1 MTERRIVS
9 DESRRYNRQ
18 LVTTRRSY
26 FMQSI
31 KGVLLAVCALLGATA
46 AFSQGYPV
54 KPVRLVVGFPPG
66 GSTDIMARL
75 IAPGLSDAFKQQ
87 FIIDNRPGAN
97 SNIAA
102 ELVARAAPDGYT
114 LIVVSASFST
124 NVSLY
129 PKMGYD
135 PLRDFSPITRI
146 AAVHNVMLVHPSLP
160 VKTVKEFVALA
171 KAKRGEIVFASSGS
185 GSTSHLAAELLKTS
199 VGGLD
204 TIHVPYKGV
213 APALVDLISGQV
225 HALVSTMPSAT
236 PHVKSGR
243 LRALAVAS
251 AQRART
257 MPEVPTFQEAGF
269 PGFEASAWNAVLAP
283 AGTPDE
289 IIKRLNG
296 AITKIV
302 QNPDIQDRLAAQ
314 GAEPIG
320 DAPEQ
325 FGKYL
330 QAEVAKWAKVV
341 KASGA
346 KLD

>member
-1 MTERRIVS
+1 MLI
-9 DESRRYNRQ
+9 
-18 LVTTRRSY
+18 
-26 FMQSI
+26 
-31 KGVLLAVCALLGATA
+31 
-46 AFSQGYPV
+46 
-54 KPVRLVVGFPPG
+54 GFPPG

-75 IAPGLSDAFKQQ
+75 IAPGLSETFRQQ
-87 FIIDNRPGAN
+87 FVIDNRPGAN

-102 ELVARAAPDGYT
+102 ELAARAPADGYT
-114 LIVVSASFST
+114 LLVVSASFST

-146 AAVHNVMLVHPSLP
+146 AAVHNVLVVHPSLP

-199 VGGLD
+199 VGGFD
-204 TIHVPYKGV
+204 TVHVPYKGV
-213 APALVDLISGQV
+213 APAIVDLISGQV
-225 HALVSTMPSAT
+225 QALVSTMPSAT
-236 PHVKSGR
+236 PHIKSGR
-243 LRALAVAS
+243 VRPLAVAS
-251 AQRART
+251 ARRAQSL
-257 MPEVPTFQEAGF
+257 PQVPTFQEAGF

-289 IIKRLNG
+289 IIGRLNA
-296 AITKIV
+296 AIVKVVRT
-302 QNPDIQDRLAAQ
+302 PDVVEKLAAL
-314 GAEPIG
+314 GAEPVG
-320 DAPEQ
+320 DSREQ

-341 KASGA
+341 KLSGA

>member
-1 MTERRIVS
+1 MRILKTGVIAACVLAPVVALA
-9 DESRRYNRQ
+9 Q
-18 LVTTRRSY
+18 SY
-26 FMQSI
+26 P
-31 KGVLLAVCALLGATA
+31 A
-46 AFSQGYPV
+46 
-54 KPVRLVVGFPPG
+54 KPVRMLVGFPPG

-75 IAPGLSDAFKQQ
+75 IAPGLSEAFKQQ
-87 FIIDNRPGAN
+87 FVIDNRPGAN

-102 ELVARAAPDGYT
+102 ELAARAPADGYT
-114 LIVVSASFST
+114 LLVVSASFST

-135 PLRDFSPITRI
+135 PLRDFAPITRI

-204 TIHVPYKGV
+204 TVHVPYKGV
-213 APALVDLISGQV
+213 APAIVDLISGQV

-243 LRALAVAS
+243 VRPLAVAS
-251 AQRART
+251 AQRAQT
-257 MPEVPTFQEAGF
+257 MPQVPTFQEAGF

-283 AGTPDE
+283 AGTPDD
-289 IIKRLNG
+289 IIRRLNA
-296 AITKIV
+296 AIVKIV
-302 QNPDIQDRLAAQ
+302 HSPDIKETLAAQ
-314 GAEPIG
+314 GAEAIG
-320 DAPEQ
+320 DSADQ

>member
-1 MTERRIVS
+1 HAQT
-9 DESRRYNRQ
+9 
-18 LVTTRRSY
+18 
-26 FMQSI
+26 
-31 KGVLLAVCALLGATA
+31 
-46 AFSQGYPV
+46 YPS
-54 KPVRLVVGFPPG
+54 KPVRMIVGFPPG

-75 IAPGLSDAFKQQ
+75 ISPGLIESFRQQ
-87 FIIDNRPGAN
+87 FVIDNRPGAN

-102 ELVARAAPDGYT
+102 ELAARAPADGYT
-114 LIVVSASFST
+114 LLVVSASFST

-135 PLRDFSPITRI
+135 PIRDFTPITRI
-146 AAVHNVMLVHPSLP
+146 AAVHNVLLVHPSVP
-160 VKTVKEFVALA
+160 ARTVKEFVALA

-204 TIHVPYKGV
+204 TVHVPYKGV
-213 APALVDLISGQV
+213 APALIDLISGQV

-236 PHVKSGR
+236 PHIKSGR
-243 LRALAVAS
+243 VRALAVAS

-257 MPEVPTFQEAGF
+257 MPDIPTFQEAGF
-269 PGFEASAWNAVLAP
+269 PGFEASAWNAALAP

-289 IIKRLNG
+289 IVRRLN
-296 AITKIV
+296 AAMVKIV
-302 QNPDIQDRLAAQ
+302 HAADVSEKLAAQ

-320 DAPEQ
+320 DSPEE

-330 QAEVAKWAKVV
+330 KAEVAKWAKVV

>member
-1 MTERRIVS
+1 MKSYRAIFVAACTLLFSVS
-9 DESRRYNRQ
+9 AFAQ
-18 LVTTRRSY
+18 SY
-26 FMQSI
+26 PA
-31 KGVLLAVCALLGATA
+31 KA
-46 AFSQGYPV
+46 
-54 KPVRLVVGFPPG
+54 VRLVVGFPPG

-75 IAPGLSDAFKQQ
+75 IAPGLGESFRQQ
-87 FIIDNRPGAN
+87 FVVDNRPGAN

-102 ELVARAAPDGYT
+102 ELVARAPADGYT

-129 PKMGYD
+129 PKMGYH
-135 PLRDFSPITRI
+135 PLRDFAPITRI
-146 AAVHNVMLVHPSLP
+146 AAVHNVLLVHPTVP
-160 VKTVKEFVALA
+160 AKTVKQFVALA

-204 TIHVPYKGV
+204 TVHVPYKGV
-213 APALVDLISGQV
+213 APALVDLIGGQV

-236 PHVKSGR
+236 PHIRSGR
-243 LRALAVAS
+243 VRALAVAS

-257 MPEVPTFQEAGF
+257 MPDIPTFQEAGF

-283 AGTPDE
+283 AGAPDE
-289 IIKRLNG
+289 IVRRLNA
-296 AITKIV
+296 AIVKIV
-302 QNPDIQDRLAAQ
+302 RTPEMSERLAAQ
-314 GAEPIG
+314 GAEPVG
-320 DAPEQ
+320 DTPEQ

-330 QAEVAKWAKVV
+330 EAEVAKWAKVV

-346 KLD
+346 TLD

>member
-1 MTERRIVS
+1 MRI
-9 DESRRYNRQ
+9 
-18 LVTTRRSY
+18 L
-26 FMQSI
+26 
-31 KGVLLAVCALLGATA
+31 GAVMFTACALAPA
-46 AFSQGYPV
+46 AAIAQAYPG
-54 KPVRLVVGFPPG
+54 KPVRMIVGFPPG

-75 IAPGLSDAFKQQ
+75 ISPGLSESFKQQ
-87 FIIDNRPGAN
+87 FVIDNRPGAN

-102 ELVARAAPDGYT
+102 ELAARAPADGHT
-114 LIVVSASFST
+114 LLVVSASFST
-124 NVSLY
+124 NLSLY

-135 PLRDFSPITRI
+135 PLRDFAPITRI
-146 AAVHNVMLVHPSLP
+146 AAVHNVLIVHPSLP

-199 VGGLD
+199 VGGLE

-213 APALVDLISGQV
+213 APAIVDLVSGQV

-236 PHVKSGR
+236 PHVRSGR
-243 LRALAVAS
+243 ARALAVAS
-251 AQRART
+251 AQRAQT
-257 MPEVPTFQEAGF
+257 MPQVPTFQEAGF

-289 IIKRLNG
+289 IIRRLNS
-296 AITKIV
+296 AIAKIV
-302 QNPDIQDRLAAQ
+302 HTADIKDKLASQ

-320 DAPEQ
+320 DSPEQ

-330 QAEVAKWAKVV
+330 HAEVAKWAKVV
-341 KASGA
+341 KLSGA

>member
-1 MTERRIVS
+1 MHILT
-9 DESRRYNRQ
+9 
-18 LVTTRRSY
+18 
-26 FMQSI
+26 
-31 KGVLLAVCALLGATA
+31 AVVFTACALVPA
-46 AFSQGYPV
+46 AAIAQAYPG
-54 KPVRLVVGFPPG
+54 KPVRMIVGFPPG

-75 IAPGLSDAFKQQ
+75 IAPGVSETFKQQ

-102 ELVARAAPDGYT
+102 ELAARAPADGYT
-114 LIVVSASFST
+114 LLVVSASFST

-135 PLRDFSPITRI
+135 PLRDFAPITRI
-146 AAVHNVMLVHPSLP
+146 AAVHNVLLVHPSLP
-160 VKTVKEFVALA
+160 VKTFVALA

-199 VGGLD
+199 VGGLE

-213 APALVDLISGQV
+213 APAIVDLVSGQV

-243 LRALAVAS
+243 VRALAVAS
-251 AQRART
+251 AQRAQT
-257 MPEVPTFQEAGF
+257 MPQVPTFQEAGF

-289 IIKRLNG
+289 IIRRLNS
-296 AITKIV
+296 AIVKIV
-302 QNPDIQDRLAAQ
+302 HSADIREKLASQ

-320 DAPEQ
+320 DSPEQ

-341 KASGA
+341 KLSGA

>member
-1 MTERRIVS
+1 M
-9 DESRRYNRQ
+9 
-18 LVTTRRSY
+18 
-26 FMQSI
+26 
-31 KGVLLAVCALLGATA
+31 
-46 AFSQGYPV
+46 
-54 KPVRLVVGFPPG
+54 LVVFPPG

-75 IAPGLSDAFKQQ
+75 ISPGLSEAFRQQ
-87 FIIDNRPGAN
+87 FVIDNRPGAN

-102 ELVARAAPDGYT
+102 ELAARAPADGYT

-135 PLRDFSPITRI
+135 PVRDFAPITRI
-146 AAVHNVMLVHPSLP
+146 AAVHNVLVVHPSLP

-171 KAKRGEIVFASSGS
+171 KARKGEIVFASSGS

-213 APALVDLISGQV
+213 APAIVDLVSGQV
-225 HALVSTMPSAT
+225 QALVSTMPSAT
-236 PHVKSGR
+236 PHIKSGR
-243 LRALAVAS
+243 IRALAVAS
-251 AQRART
+251 ARRAQT
-257 MPEVPTFQEAGF
+257 MPQVPTFQEAGF

-283 AGTPDE
+283 AGTPDD
-289 IIKRLNG
+289 IIRRLNT
-296 AITKIV
+296 AIVKIV
-302 QNPDIQDRLAAQ
+302 HTPDIREKLAAQ
-314 GAEPIG
+314 GAEPVG
-320 DAPEQ
+320 DSPEQ

-341 KASGA
+341 KLSGA

>member
-1 MTERRIVS
+1 MI
-9 DESRRYNRQ
+9 
-18 LVTTRRSY
+18 
-26 FMQSI
+26 
-31 KGVLLAVCALLGATA
+31 
-46 AFSQGYPV
+46 
-54 KPVRLVVGFPPG
+54 VGFPPG

-75 IAPGLSDAFKQQ
+75 ISPGLSETFKQQ

-97 SNIAA
+97 SNIGA
-102 ELVARAAPDGYT
+102 ELAARAPADGYT
-114 LIVVSASFST
+114 LLVVSASFST

-135 PLRDFSPITRI
+135 PLKDFAPITRI
-146 AAVHNVMLVHPSLP
+146 AAVHNVLVVHPSLP
-160 VKTVKEFVALA
+160 VKTVKEFVSLA

-199 VGGLD
+199 VGGLE

-213 APALVDLISGQV
+213 APAIVDLVSGQV
-225 HALVSTMPSAT
+225 HALVSTMPSAP
-236 PHVKSGR
+236 PHIKSGR
-243 LRALAVAS
+243 VRPLAVAS
-251 AQRART
+251 AKRAET
-257 MPEVPTFQEAGF
+257 MPQVPTFQEAGF

-283 AGTPDE
+283 AGTPDD
-289 IIKRLNG
+289 IIRRLNS
-296 AITKIV
+296 AIVKIV
-302 QNPDIQDRLAAQ
+302 HSPDTKEKLASQ

-320 DAPEQ
+320 DSPEQ

-330 QAEVAKWAKVV
+330 HAEVAKWAKVV

>member
-1 MTERRIVS
+1 MNRIVFIAV
-9 DESRRYNRQ
+9 
-18 LVTTRRSY
+18 VTLAPMMALAQSY
-26 FMQSI
+26 P
-31 KGVLLAVCALLGATA
+31 T
-46 AFSQGYPV
+46 
-54 KPVRLVVGFPPG
+54 KPVRMLVGFPPG

-75 IAPGLSDAFKQQ
+75 ISPGLSEAFKQQ
-87 FIIDNRPGAN
+87 FVVDNRPGAN

-102 ELVARAAPDGYT
+102 ELAARAPADGYT

-146 AAVHNVMLVHPSLP
+146 AAVHNVMVVHPSLP

-171 KAKRGEIVFASSGS
+171 KAKPGEIVFASSGS

-213 APALVDLISGQV
+213 APAIVDIVGGQV
-225 HALVSTMPSAT
+225 HALISTMPSAT
-236 PHVKSGR
+236 PHIKSGR

-251 AQRART
+251 ARRAQT
-257 MPEVPTFQEAGF
+257 MPQVPTFQESGF

-283 AGTPDE
+283 VGTPDE
-289 IIKRLNG
+289 IVRRLNA
-296 AITKIV
+296 AIVKIV
-302 QNPDIQDRLAAQ
+302 RTPDISEKLAAQ
-314 GAEPIG
+314 GAEPVG
-320 DAPEQ
+320 DSPEQ

-330 QAEVAKWAKVV
+330 HAEVAKWAKVV

>member
-1 MTERRIVS
+1 M
-9 DESRRYNRQ
+9 
-18 LVTTRRSY
+18 L
-26 FMQSI
+26 
-31 KGVLLAVCALLGATA
+31 
-46 AFSQGYPV
+46 
-54 KPVRLVVGFPPG
+54 VGFPPG

-75 IAPGLSDAFKQQ
+75 ISPGLAEAFKQQ
-87 FIIDNRPGAN
+87 FVIDNRPGAN

-102 ELVARAAPDGYT
+102 ELAARAPADGYT
-114 LIVVSASFST
+114 LLVVSASFST

-129 PKMGYD
+129 PKMAYD
-135 PLRDFSPITRI
+135 PVRDFSPITRI
-146 AAVHNVMLVHPSLP
+146 AAVHNVMVVHPSLP

-171 KAKRGEIVFASSGS
+171 KAKRGQIVFASSGS

-213 APALVDLISGQV
+213 APAIVDIVSGQV

-236 PHVKSGR
+236 PHIKSGR
-243 LRALAVAS
+243 LRPLAVAS
-251 AQRART
+251 AKRAQT
-257 MPEVPTFQEAGF
+257 MPDVPTFQEAGF
-269 PGFEASAWNAVLAP
+269 PGFEASAWNALLAP

-289 IIKRLNG
+289 IIRRLN
-296 AITKIV
+296 AATVKSV
-302 QNPDIQDRLAAQ
+302 HSPDVREKLAAL
-314 GAEPIG
+314 GAEPVG
-320 DAPEQ
+320 DSPEQ
-325 FGKYL
+325 FARYL